1 MDATGNQG
9 IIHVVVHLY
18 AVGAVILHPPPQL
31 QPQLQPLLY
40 APLIAIVWIIG
51 GYALIHL
58 LGLIHDLKNPKTALV
73 AVILT
78 KQILTLAVVEH
89 VVGHHVEVKFAL
101 LLQQQPQ
108 LLRLPLPQ
116 QPPQRLQ
123 QQPLYAPLIAIVW
136 VIKGYALI
144 HLLGLIHDLK
154 NPKTALVAVILTK
167 QILTLAVVEHVVGHH
182 VEVKFALLLQPPQLQ
197 PQPPQLHSLLL
208 PIQTQPLVL
217 MENTDGTMKSV

>member
-1 MDATGNQG
+1 MGATVNLAS
-9 IIHVVVHLY
+9 IHVISLIY
-18 AVGAVILHPPPQL
+18 AVGAVILHPPPH
-31 QPQLQPLLY
+31 
-40 APLIAIVWIIG
+40 APLIAIVWVIR

-89 VVGHHVEVKFAL
+89 VVGHH
-101 LLQQQPQ
+101 
-108 LLRLPLPQ
+108 
-116 QPPQRLQ
+116 
-123 QQPLYAPLIAIVW
+123 
-136 VIKGYALI
+136 
-144 HLLGLIHDLK
+144 
-154 NPKTALVAVILTK
+154 
-167 QILTLAVVEHVVGHH
+167 VVEHVVGHH

>member
-101 LLQQQPQ
+101 LLQ
-108 LLRLPLPQ
+108 
-116 QPPQRLQ
+116 
-123 QQPLYAPLIAIVW
+123 
-136 VIKGYALI
+136 
-144 HLLGLIHDLK
+144 
-154 NPKTALVAVILTK
+154 
-167 QILTLAVVEHVVGHH
+167 
-182 VEVKFALLLQPPQLQ
+182 PPQLQ